1 MSSEL
6 LIPEYYQTRGL
17 LEFAPSNC
25 RFCRTTLQAPDGIG
39 LVPARCFAT
48 GTDNRRRVVAKCV
61 PPLLSVLFSPF
72 AVSRVKRKNSC
83 TPRRLTAGL
92 AAESL
97 RGHAEVLQPQQP
109 LRLWS
114 TADRTSRSRSP
125 LRQIASAVRIGWKR
139 SLPRR
144 EKNANK
150 RTLNRKEIIQRR
162 RSICKR
168 SIKIGKR

>member
-61 PPLLSVLFSPF
+61 PPLLSVLFSVSHPSSPF
-72 AVSRVKRKNSC
+72 AVSRVKRLA
-83 TPRRLTAGL
+83 RLL
-92 AAESL
+92 
-97 RGHAEVLQPQQP
+97 
-109 LRLWS
+109 
-114 TADRTSRSRSP
+114 D
-125 LRQIASAVRIGWKR
+125 
-139 SLPRR
+139 
-144 EKNANK
+144 
-150 RTLNRKEIIQRR
+150 
-162 RSICKR
+162 
-168 SIKIGKR
+168 